1 MRSGEAMAVEHS
13 DLVLEF
19 TGLFQVWSYT
29 VSHGQ
34 LLLRSTKHK
43 SRATQTDV
51 LFKNVA
57 LMQLATQYDD
67 LRIAKVLPLRL
78 PEIAVGAVI
87 DHNYYRLTGS
97 NGVGLVVA
105 GTVISNESDREYY
118 ESSSLVDATEAD
130 AHR

>member
-1 MRSGEAMAVEHS
+1 M
-13 DLVLEF
+13 
-19 TGLFQVWSYT
+19 
-29 VSHGQ
+29 
-34 LLLRSTKHK
+34 
-43 SRATQTDV
+43 

-130 AHR
+130 GHR